1 MNFLEKIKSRK
12 LSKTLATIAAGGMLF
27 FGAGNLAEADSDSE
41 FTFRQAY
48 LSMKQ
53 DNRVFHQNIVFFG
66 TTFHVDINSSGQILR
81 DASMRMNGNINWEYT
96 NPSNNITRNNTMPFY
111 LTQNGEEM
119 TLYVQRQNKWSKFSL
134 PGVPVGFANALK
146 SNDISTLQENI
157 DLVKDVELFR
167 ESDTQQIFNITFDGK
182 KLSDRMQ
189 SYSKNQNTA
198 ELSSEEVADQQRFF
212 NNLNDALQSTDIK
225 CTWTV
230 NKIKNQTVTA
240 VIDFT
245 DLMRAYAKSVLD
257 DSAAG
262 KIVLSDED
270 RMLMDTIGYYSEFH
284 YSMTYAD
291 ANEKLNFNLPS
302 AAQKAAVNNNVFQ
315 DLFKDMTTS
324 VKKR

>member
-12 LSKTLATIAAGGMLF
+12 LSKTLAAVAAGGMLF

-167 ESDTQQIFNITFDGK
+167 ESDTQQIFNITIDGK

-270 RMLMDTIGYYSEFH
+270 RLLMDTIGYYSEFH

>member
-12 LSKTLATIAAGGMLF
+12 LSKTLAAVATGGMLF
-27 FGAGNLAEADSDSE
+27 FGAGNLAEADSQSE

-48 LSMKQ
+48 LSVPQ
-53 DNRVFHQNIVFFG
+53 DNRVFRQNIVFFG
-66 TTFHVDINSSGQILR
+66 TTFHVDINSAGQILR
-81 DASMRMNGNINWEYT
+81 DASMRMSGNINWAYT
-96 NPSNNITRNNTMPFY
+96 NPSNNITRNSTMPFY
-111 LTQNGEEM
+111 LTQTGEEM

-146 SNDISTLQENI
+146 TNDLATLQENI
-157 DLVKDVELFR
+157 ELVKDVEIFR
-167 ESDTQQIFNITFDGK
+167 ESATQQIFNITLDGK
-182 KLSDRMQ
+182 KLSSRMQ
-189 SYSKNQNTA
+189 SYARNQNTS
-198 ELSSEEVADQQRFF
+198 ELSSTEVAEQQRFF
-212 NNLNDALQSTDIK
+212 NNLNAALQKTDVK

-230 NKIKNQTVTA
+230 DKVKNQTVTA

-245 DLMRAYAKSVLD
+245 DLMRAYAKNVLE
-257 DSAAG
+257 DSASG
-262 KIVLSDED
+262 KIVLSEED

-284 YSMTYAD
+284 YSMNYAA

>member
-12 LSKTLATIAAGGMLF
+12 LSKTLAAVAAGGMLF

-198 ELSSEEVADQQRFF
+198 ELSSEEVAEQQRFF

-291 ANEKLNFNLPS
+291 ANEKLNFNLPN